1 MESFT
6 NITGACERIKNTPIP
21 QSYSSFIKKIIV
33 IYVATLPMGYVFSM
47 GYFVVLAVP
56 FIFYV
61 LASLELIAESI
72 KEPFGIDSDDIPIE
86 KIAENIRKHT
96 HEILL
101 P

>member
-6 NITGACERIKNTPIP
+6 NITSACERIKNTPIP
-21 QSYSSFIKKIIV
+21 QSYSSFIKKFIV

-61 LASLELIAESI
+61 LASLELIAKSI